1 MNSLLATKINDFME
15 LYCNTWAFSG
25 SILVAEKGET
35 IIKKGYGQAS
45 IEHSIPNTS
54 QTKFRICSITKQFT
68 AMAVMM
74 LQEKG
79 LLSVNDRVYKFFP
92 EYQELDKR
100 ITIHHLLT
108 HTSGL
113 QYLFGQNFPI
123 MYSKAKHTHEDMFN
137 VFKNK
142 PLLCEPGE
150 MWNYSN
156 YGYYLLGCIVEKVS
170 GVTYDEF
177 LKKNIFEPLN
187 MKNTG
192 NEKNKAIVPGLANG
206 YYLNDNDL
214 MHTDY
219 VNMDTTFGSGDIYS
233 TVEDMLI
240 WDQALYNG
248 GLVSEETLDTIF
260 SSYANSGER
269 GTEDNDYG
277 YGWFI
282 DKKYGRKRISHDGGG
297 LGFITEFHR
306 YINEQVSI
314 IVLSNYGFTAV
325 WRIAD
330 ILAAIVFQEEYSFP
344 DRPLEYAL
352 ESKIYEEYMG
362 VYKCD
367 GEKLTVGRDKEKMF
381 FVIDDEYIIPMY
393 PISETEFHHTWID
406 ESYTFSKDEN
416 GELHFW
422 GAKKQDA

>member
-1 MNSLLATKINDFME
+1 MNSVLAEKINDFME

-25 SILVAEKGET
+25 SILVAQEGEI

-45 IEHSIPNTS
+45 IEHNIPNTS
-54 QTKFRICSITKQFT
+54 KTKFRICSIAKQFT

-74 LQEKG
+74 LQENG
-79 LLSVNDRVYKFFP
+79 LLSVNDKIYKFFP
-92 EYQELDKR
+92 EYKELDKR

-113 QYLFGQNFPI
+113 QYLFGPNFPI
-123 MYSKAKHTHEDMFN
+123 MYSKSKHAHEDMFN
-137 VFKNK
+137 IFKDK

-177 LKKNIFEPLN
+177 LNKNIFEPLN

-192 NEKNKAIVPGLANG
+192 IEKNRAIVPGLANG

-219 VNMDTTFGSGDIYS
+219 VNMDTTFGSGAIYS

-260 SSYANSGER
+260 SPYANSGER

-282 DKKYGRKRISHDGGG
+282 DKMYRRKRISHDGGG
-297 LGFITEFHR
+297 LGFITGFDR

-325 WRIAD
+325 WRITD
-330 ILAAIVFQEEYSFP
+330 ILAAIMFKEEYEFP
-344 DRPLEYAL
+344 SRPLKYDL
-352 ESKIYEEYMG
+352 DYQVYEKYMG
-362 VYKCD
+362 VYEDECT
-367 GEKLTVGRDKEKMF
+367 KLTVGRDQEKMF
-381 FVIDDEYIIPMY
+381 FILDDEYIIPMY
-393 PISETEFHHTWID
+393 PISETKFHHTWID
-406 ESYTFSKDEN
+406 ESYSFHKDEN
-416 GELHFW
+416 GELYFC
-422 GAKKQDA
+422 GAKKQ

>member
-1 MNSLLATKINDFME
+1 MNSVLAAKINDFME
-15 LYCNTWAFSG
+15 LYCDTWAFSG
-25 SILVAEKGET
+25 SILVAQNGET

-54 QTKFRICSITKQFT
+54 KTKFRICSIAKQFT

-74 LQEKG
+74 LQENG
-79 LLSVNDRVYKFFP
+79 LLSVNDNIYKFFP

-113 QYLFGQNFPI
+113 QYLFGPNFPI
-123 MYSKAKHTHEDMFN
+123 MYSKSKHTHEDMFN
-137 VFKNK
+137 IFKDK

-170 GVTYDEF
+170 DVTYDEF

-192 NEKNKAIVPGLANG
+192 IEKNKAIVPGLANG

-219 VNMDTTFGSGDIYS
+219 VNMDTTFGSGAIYS

-260 SSYANSGER
+260 SPYANSGER

-282 DKKYGRKRISHDGGG
+282 DKMYGRKRISHDGGG
-297 LGFITEFHR
+297 LGFITGFDR

-314 IVLSNYGFTAV
+314 VVLSNYGFTAV
-325 WRIAD
+325 WRITD
-330 ILAAIVFQEEYSFP
+330 ILAAIVFQEEYEFP
-344 DRPLEYAL
+344 SRPLKYDL
-352 ESKIYEEYMG
+352 DYQVYEKYMG
-362 VYKCD
+362 VYKDECT
-367 GEKLTVGRDKEKMF
+367 KLTVGRDQEKMF
-381 FVIDDEYIIPMY
+381 FILDDEYIIPMY

-406 ESYTFSKDEN
+406 ESYSFHKDEN
-416 GELHFW
+416 GELYFC
-422 GAKKQDA
+422 GAKKQ

>member
-35 IIKKGYGQAS
+35 IIKKGYGKAS

-79 LLSVNDRVYKFFP
+79 LLDVNESITNYFP
-92 EYQELDKR
+92 EFHQFDKR

-113 QYLFGQNFPI
+113 QYLFGPNFPI
-123 MYSKAKHTHEDMFN
+123 MYSKSKHTHEDMFN
-137 VFKNK
+137 IFKDK

-150 MWNYSN
+150 RWNYSN
-156 YGYYLLGCIVEKVS
+156 YGYYLLACIIENVS

-177 LKKNIFEPLN
+177 LSKNIFQPLN

-192 NEKNKAIVPGLANG
+192 IEKNKAIIPGLANG

-214 MHTDY
+214 IHTDY
-219 VNMDTTFGSGDIYS
+219 VNMDVTFGSGEIYS

-248 GLVSEETLDTIF
+248 GLVSEETLNTIF
-260 SSYANSGER
+260 SPYANSGER

-282 DKKYGRKRISHDGGG
+282 DEMYGRKRISHDGGG
-297 LGFITEFHR
+297 LGFTTGFDR

-325 WRIAD
+325 WRITD
-330 ILAAIVFQEEYSFP
+330 ILAAIMFQEEYQFP
-344 DRPLEYAL
+344 SKPLEYAL
-352 ESKIYEEYMG
+352 DSKIYEEYMG
-362 VYKCD
+362 IYKGD
-367 GEKLTVGRDKEKMF
+367 SEKLTVGRDKEKMF
-381 FVIDDEYIIPMY
+381 FVLDDEYIIPMY

-406 ESYTFSKDEN
+406 ESYTFYKNKN
-416 GELHFW
+416 GEMYFW
-422 GAKKQDA
+422 GAKKQ